1 MIGRKIFIGIGTF
14 LLIGVL
20 IGIFLYPKNRSAKGD
35 KTYGGVL
42 KISSKSDNITLFPL
56 ADNTLEHHRV
66 QQLIFEPLLKPS
78 NSNRGWRYCLATKI
92 TTDTTRK
99 KLVIH
104 LRKNV
109 HFSDNAC
116 FLFHS
121 SELSAEDVAFSLSL
135 ACSQQANIKQDLILP
150 ELILG
155 GVEFYKA
162 KSDPLKRKVR
172 GIRIIDNYTLELTL
186 TGSYNHFLNVLSS
199 PSLGVLSKQAAKYY
213 SNDMS
218 TNPVGTG
225 PFMLARREGKTISF
239 ERNAHYWR
247 YDHYGNQLPY
257 IDQVEL
263 TCGIQGQ
270 SAHQLFLKNQLDLLF
285 DLPIDDLSGAFGTL
299 SDAKSGKNPLHDV
312 YIKSAAKVHFIQFN
326 CSTPPFNQL
335 ALRKAFALAI
345 DANTICNEVLM
356 GEGSELNKQFIP
368 TTTWNKNSLVKPDN
382 RSMAARILEAKS
394 LLIKGG
400 YANTRSFPPITF
412 YVGGKKTTLAYKWS
426 KAVAQML
433 QQHLGVRVILKEQ
446 RAPLKI
452 SGASMRRTGWVGDY
466 PGSES
471 YLRLFYSRAQNPL
484 YFKNTLVDSLYLASV
499 FAKNFDNRISAQ
511 QRCEKAIIDLQALV
525 PIYTED
531 FIVLQQLR
539 VRDFKL
545 DDSGLLDYATLYI
558 KELT

>member
-1 MIGRKIFIGIGTF
+1 MIGRKKFIGIGTF
-14 LLIGVL
+14 LLIGAL

-42 KISSKSDNITLFPL
+42 KISSKSENITLFPL
-56 ADNTLEHHRV
+56 ADNTLEHHRA

-78 NSNRGWRYCLATKI
+78 KGSRGWKYCLATKI

-99 KLVIH
+99 KLIIH

-109 HFSDNAC
+109 HFSENDC
-116 FLFHS
+116 FRFHS

-155 GVEFYKA
+155 GVAFYKA
-162 KSDPLKRKVR
+162 KLDPLKRKVR
-172 GIRIIDNYTLELTL
+172 GIRIIDDYTLELTL
-186 TGSYNHFLNVLSS
+186 TGAYNHFLNVLSS
-199 PSLGVLSKQAAKYY
+199 PSLGILSRQAAKYY
-213 SNDMS
+213 GKNISI
-218 TNPVGTG
+218 NPVGTG
-225 PFMLARREGKTISF
+225 PFMLAQRKGQRLSF
-239 ERNAHYWR
+239 ERNDDYWR

-257 IDQVEL
+257 IDQVQL

-285 DLPIDDLSGAFGTL
+285 DLPIDDLRGAFGTL
-299 SDAKSGKNPLHDV
+299 SDAKSGKNPLHEV

-326 CSTPPFNQL
+326 CCIPPFNQPEI
-335 ALRKAFALAI
+335 RRAFALVI
-345 DANTICNEVLM
+345 DGNTICNEVLM
-356 GEGSELNKQFIP
+356 GEGRELKNQFIP
-368 TTTWNKNSLVKPDN
+368 TTFWNKNSLVTPDN
-382 RSMAARILEAKS
+382 RPMASRIQEAKS
-394 LLIKGG
+394 LLIKWG
-400 YANTRSFPPITF
+400 YTNMRDFPPITF
-412 YVGGKKTTLAYKWS
+412 YVGSKKNTLAYKWS

-433 QQHLGVRVILKEQ
+433 EKQLGVQVLLKEQ
-446 RAPLKI
+446 LAPLKMKA
-452 SGASMRRTGWVGDY
+452 ASMWRTGWVGDY

-484 YFKNTLVDSLYLASV
+484 NFKNALVDSLYLASV
-499 FAKNFDNRISAQ
+499 FAKHLNTRNWAQ
-511 QRCEKAIIDLQALV
+511 KRCEKAIIDLQPLI

-539 VRDFKL
+539 VRNFKL

-558 KELT
+558 KELN